1 MGGRVHGPSPLV
13 FQWLDFCLQ
22 PARAITFQKDVFVGA
37 SPLYL
42 SERSVSK
49 DHSTET
55 PTQSGNK
62 VEQVS
67 NRGRSSPGEKKAT
80 NAGGKIE
87 TNIVDGMPPQE
98 IVAKSEFLEP
108 LSEKAVADYQW
119 LLLDTVDV
127 QGWPS
132 GIIEFIKSN
141 YQGSLQWAR
150 SRGIRT

>member
-22 PARAITFQKDVFVGA
+22 PARAVTFQKDVFVGA

-42 SERSVSK
+42 SASE
-49 DHSTET
+49 DHITET

-62 VEQVS
+62 LEQV
-67 NRGRSSPGEKKAT
+67 RDQGTSSSEEKKVAA

-141 YQGSLQWAR
+141 YQGCLQWAR